1 MKSHINDT
9 IKRLNNQHKKN
20 FIKRKNNSLIIN
32 SQDIL
37 FHKTNY
43 IKNTKTIIKTRLNSA
58 KEVKNVK
65 KKSLISNF
73 CINNKQQKQTE
84 NNIQTISTR
93 PIKFEITPPRQTK
106 IRIIKNKAH
115 QNQRNNKNINSELT
129 NLVTKETKLINSIS
143 TGLSNGTLDKERRCN
158 NFLDSDENNQ
168 RISVNNYNYN
178 ADSHS
183 NKLETLLFEENKNNI
198 NNFLYET
205 LSKEDSNENEN
216 ENKIILKCDNYSLL
230 TFGNSFSY
238 SNSNKRQTNK
248 KFFNKEVNKSNN
260 ERIKLNLNKEND
272 FNYINKL
279 KEENEFLKKELKES
293 TEQISYLIHKIKDLK
308 NDSFLPIKKTK
319 KKSIHR
325 NTSIKVNRKNKE
337 KYEENIKNKLTRINK
352 LNKTKNKK
360 NNDIIVNCKK
370 NKYENIAIIHK
381 KKKSQEKFDERKL
394 KIKF

>member
-43 IKNTKTIIKTRLNSA
+43 IKNIKTIIKTRLNSA

-129 NLVTKETKLINSIS
+129 NIVTRETKLINSIS
-143 TGLSNGTLDKERRCN
+143 TGLSNDTLDKERRCN

-183 NKLETLLFEENKNNI
+183 NKLETLLFDENKNNI

-248 KFFNKEVNKSNN
+248 KFFNKENNKSNN

-308 NDSFLPIKKTK
+308 NDSFLPIKKTR

-360 NNDIIVNCKK
+360 NNDVIVNCKK

>member
-238 SNSNKRQTNK
+238 SNSNKRHTNK

>member
-1 MKSHINDT
+1 MKSYFNDT
-9 IKRLNNQHKKN
+9 IKRLNNPNKKN

-32 SQDIL
+32 SQDIPYN
-37 FHKTNY
+37 KTNY
-43 IKNTKTIIKTRLNSA
+43 IKNTKKIIKTRLNST
-58 KEVKNVK
+58 KEVKKALK
-65 KKSLISNF
+65 KPIISNF
-73 CINNKQQKQTE
+73 NINNKLQTKKD
-84 NNIQTISTR
+84 NNIQTINAR
-93 PIKFEITPPRQTK
+93 PIKAYITPPRQTK
-106 IRIIKNKAH
+106 IRIIKPKPH
-115 QNQRNNKNINSELT
+115 QQSRKNKNLNSELT
-129 NLVTKETKLINSIS
+129 NKFTKETKLVNSIS
-143 TGLSNGTLDKERRCN
+143 TGLSNGTLDREGECN
-158 NFLDSDENNQ
+158 NFLDSDENNE
-168 RISVNNYNYN
+168 RIGVNNYNYN

-183 NKLETLLFEENKNNI
+183 NKLESILFEEKTNNI
-198 NNFLYET
+198 NNFYYET
-205 LSKEDSNENEN
+205 LSKEDSNEKEN

-238 SNSNKRQTNK
+238 SNSHKRQTNK
-248 KFFNKEVNKSNN
+248 KFFNKENNRSNN

-360 NNDIIVNCKK
+360 NNDVIVNCKK

-394 KIKF
+394 KIKY

>member
-9 IKRLNNQHKKN
+9 IKRFNNQNKKN

-73 CINNKQQKQTE
+73 CINNKKQKQTE

-93 PIKFEITPPRQTK
+93 PIKVEITPPRQTK
-106 IRIIKNKAH
+106 IRIIKNKTH
-115 QNQRNNKNINSELT
+115 QNQRNNKNINLELT
-129 NLVTKETKLINSIS
+129 NILTKETKLINNIS

-230 TFGNSFSY
+230 TFGKSFSY
-238 SNSNKRQTNK
+238 SNSNKRHTNK

-337 KYEENIKNKLTRINK
+337 KYEENIKIKLTRINK

-360 NNDIIVNCKK
+360 NNDVIVNCKK